1 MRHWERSDKSDKV
14 LNEKMLF
21 LMRIGLRS
29 SIGKCG
35 LLKRRHTLFFLRKR
49 QAHLHLYSHL
59 TLLRTAYF
67 LLQARARAKRVE
79 RCHKRM
85 LKNGRNSSQLCV
97 STNVYMGT
105 AMFQP
110 ELTENGN
117 LWECG

>member
-79 RCHKRM
+79 PWIILSKTKTTKIIQRISIGCSNNRAA
-85 LKNGRNSSQLCV
+85 S
-97 STNVYMGT
+97 
-105 AMFQP
+105 P
-110 ELTENGN
+110 P
-117 LWECG
+117 